1 MLREW
6 AWGPDH
12 NPRGVYP
19 VSILLIERAFNKG
32 KADVRDAAARLRKD
46 RDDAD
51 RRVTGFLQSGWTG
64 VAAESFV
71 EAWGDWKVAATDVLD
86 GLVAMAELLDAAQA
100 DFVAQDE
107 ASQAR
112 LDTISA
118 QIIERLGP

>member
-1 MLREW
+1 M
-6 AWGPDH
+6 
-12 NPRGVYP
+12 
-19 VSILLIERAFNKG
+19 SILLIEQAFNKG

-64 VAAESFV
+64 VASESFV

-86 GLVAMAELLDAAQA
+86 GLVAMADLLDAAQA